1 MTDAEGITIDIE
13 RFEVLLRTS
22 LDEVQRLTIETM
34 LGEAREKLGRLQPTP
49 LPIEGTRRVDLHDAM
64 ATAAN
69 NLTKG
74 ANLDELREAAF
85 NLRELSPSSVLADLV
100 DAKIEKILAARAL

>member
-22 LDEVQRLTIETM
+22 LGEVQRRTIEMM

-49 LPIEGTRRVDLHDAM
+49 LPTGGIRRIDLT
-64 ATAAN
+64 TAAN
-69 NLTKG
+69 NLTMG

-85 NLRELSPSSVLADLV
+85 NLRELSPSSALADLV